1 MKRAISTA
9 GLSAAI
15 GLVAAAASAQGL
27 AGGTLALETS
37 AFFEEGAIGHTSYS
51 GGLQFDIGLGFGAA
65 VDLAS
70 YGFSGFGADGS
81 NATLHALY
89 DFGPFVMGLD
99 GAVVGAF
106 VGRDDYEEGDAEIYG
121 IEAAASVFG
130 LRGEGYL
137 AHHDGTRGG
146 AAVAG
151 LSARYEITPAIFAMG
166 EIGFA
171 DADEEGALTRVAL
184 GGGYRIDGGPRL
196 WGELGRI
203 EAEDEAFGG
212 DETFL
217 AIGAE
222 IGFGALSG
230 TSFGTRSLFDV
241 VPGL

>member
-1 MKRAISTA
+1 MMTRAIGMA
-9 GLSAAI
+9 GLSAAF
-15 GLVAAAASAQGL
+15 GLAAAAASAQGL

-65 VDLAS
+65 IDLAS

-89 DFGPFVMGLD
+89 DFGPYVMGLD

-106 VGRDDYEEGDAEIYG
+106 IGRDGYEEGDAEILG

-130 LRGEGYL
+130 LRAEGYL
-137 AHHDGTRGG
+137 ARHDGTRGQ
-146 AAVAG
+146 ADVAG
-151 LSARYEITPAIFAMG
+151 LSARYEITPAIFATG
-166 EIGFA
+166 GVGYA
-171 DADEEGALTRVAL
+171 DADEGALTRMAL
-184 GGGYRIDGGPRL
+184 GGGYRIEGGPRL

-222 IGFGALSG
+222 IGFGPLSG